1 MTPAA
6 PPSGAEVIPVRN
18 IYYLLCYAWDQ
29 WDEGPPV
36 VVDEVDG
43 ASVLE
48 LLALVLARGTSRLL
62 KQGLHREYRSRAL
75 ELAGVRGK
83 LLLAPTLGRGLL
95 ERGRTISEVD
105 ELSVDTPANR
115 IIRGTLE
122 TLVRDPS
129 LAREVHLEV
138 RAVRDRFPSTVPV
151 MPLRAAQI
159 RRIPVHRNNR
169 SYGLLLQICRLIQQ
183 NLLVS
188 PDGRGET
195 FQDFRKDSAQM
206 WRIFELFLERF
217 LAREFPGLKV
227 AGGKEIAWHGVRGTE
242 AHMQR
247 LPRMKTDIVVASSE
261 RILILDAKFY
271 KDAFSGRFGKKGVRS
286 SHLYQLLTYL
296 GNRAAA
302 DREERARLGR
312 APRAVDGVLVYP
324 VVNEAFD
331 LRYAFPG
338 HGVRVC
344 SVDLSVEWPRVREEV
359 RGLVG

>member
-6 PPSGAEVIPVRN
+6 QTYGGEAIPVRN

-29 WDEGPPV
+29 WDGGPPV
-36 VVDEVDG
+36 EVDEVDG

-48 LLALVLARGTSRLL
+48 LLALLLARGTSRLL

-105 ELSVDTPANR
+105 ELSEDTPANR
-115 IIRGTLE
+115 IIRGALE

-138 RAVRDRFPSTVPV
+138 RGVRDRFPSTVPV
-151 MPLRAAQI
+151 APLRALQI

-169 SYGLLLQICRLIQQ
+169 SYRLLLQICELIQK

-188 PDGRGET
+188 PDGRRET
-195 FQDFRKDSAQM
+195 FQDFRKDSRQM

-217 LAREFPGLKV
+217 LAREFQDLKV
-227 AGGKEIAWHGVRGTE
+227 AGGKQIAWHGVKGTQ
-242 AHMQR
+242 AHMAR

-271 KDAFSGRFGKKGVRS
+271 KDAFSGQFGKEGVRS
-286 SHLYQLLTYL
+286 GHLYQILTYL

-302 DREERARLGR
+302 DQEERARLDR
-312 APRAVDGVLVYP
+312 PPRAVDGVLVYP
-324 VVNEAFD
+324 VVKEAFD

-344 SVDLSVEWPRVREEV
+344 SVDLGGEWQRVREEV